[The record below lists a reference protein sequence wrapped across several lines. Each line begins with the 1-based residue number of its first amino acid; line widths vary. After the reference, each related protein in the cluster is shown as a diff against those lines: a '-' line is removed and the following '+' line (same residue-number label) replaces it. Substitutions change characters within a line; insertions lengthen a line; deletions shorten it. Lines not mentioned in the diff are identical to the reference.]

1 MASEPVRESIIPA
14 QENRGSGAV
23 SSSSALRSPSA
34 SSEAVLHGHAEG
46 DRKSGTGV
54 VETSTPTHDAQQ
66 RRDERNANAW
76 DEDDGAPEEIVALSR
91 EEAERLFGPGVS
103 RPSRVTP
110 MRVVGAQCLVTVCS
124 MVVCGVLSHQ
134 ALVAALSALVGGVI
148 CWVPSAVFAMQLKAR
163 ARTSIGAWMLAE
175 GIKLGLTIA
184 MFILVAVYF
193 KEVRWLPLLV
203 TYVLALKTYWLAL
216 AWK

>member
-14 QENRGSGAV
+14 QENRGSAAV
-23 SSSSALRSPSA
+23 TSSSVIDSSGKVAHEAAGHSHAPGAA
-34 SSEAVLHGHAEG
+34 SLVGEEA
-46 DRKSGTGV
+46 TFQ
-54 VETSTPTHDAQQ
+54 PNHDGEP
-66 RRDERNANAW
+66 RRDGQGTKAW
-76 DEDDGAPEEIVALSR
+76 DVDDEVPDEIVALSR
-91 EEAERLFGPGVS
+91 EEAERLFGPDVS

-110 MRVVGAQCLVTVCS
+110 MRVIGAQCLVTVCS
-124 MVVCGVLSHQ
+124 MLVCGLLSHP

-148 CWVPSAVFAMQLKAR
+148 CWVPSTVFAMQLKAR
-163 ARTSIGAWMLAE
+163 ARTSMGAWMLAE

-184 MFILVAVYF
+184 MFIIVAVYF
-193 KEVRWLPLLV
+193 KDVRWLPLLV

>member
-1 MASEPVRESIIPA
+1 MAGEPVRESIIPA
-14 QENRGSGAV
+14 QENRGSDTV
-23 SSSSALRSPSA
+23 SSSTASRSPSA
-34 SSEAVLHGHAEG
+34 SSEAVPHGHANV
-46 DRKSGTGV
+46 DRNANADVTVSL
-54 VETSTPTHDAQQ
+54 TPAHAAQH
-66 RRDERNANAW
+66 RRDERDVKAW
-76 DEDDGAPEEIVALSR
+76 DEEDGASEEIVALSR

-124 MVVCGVLSHQ
+124 MVVCGVLSQQ
-134 ALVAALSALVGGVI
+134 AFVAALSALVGGVI

-163 ARTSIGAWMLAE
+163 ARTSTGSWMLAE

-193 KEVRWLPLLV
+193 KEVRWFPLLI
-203 TYVLALKTYWLAL
+203 TYALALKTYWLAL